1 MRFRIFFA
9 HVILYDRGSQTMG
22 QEWRACQ
29 LLLFHVLPPTTG
41 VGQGSTWCP
50 RYSLPVWFPEVAS
63 IQFPIAGSAIQIYI
77 YFCEIIDR
85 DLWFLR
91 DIPYLFN
98 KKVMFIISDLSHP
111 ARAFTSILE
120 VWKRQLTCGF
130 ATFFYRFRKAKCIV
144 NRLIIPF
151 NFWISLYFFI
161 NMKSQNTQ
169 TCMLDNW
176 FVG

>member
-29 LLLFHVLPPTTG
+29 LLRFHVLPPTTG

-77 YFCEIIDR
+77 YTFAKLLTEIFDYTLPIQQKSNVYN
-85 DLWFLR
+85 
-91 DIPYLFN
+91 I
-98 KKVMFIISDLSHP
+98 
-111 ARAFTSILE
+111 
-120 VWKRQLTCGF
+120 
-130 ATFFYRFRKAKCIV
+130 
-144 NRLIIPF
+144 RLV
-151 NFWISLYFFI
+151 S
-161 NMKSQNTQ
+161 SR
-169 TCMLDNW
+169 
-176 FVG
+176 